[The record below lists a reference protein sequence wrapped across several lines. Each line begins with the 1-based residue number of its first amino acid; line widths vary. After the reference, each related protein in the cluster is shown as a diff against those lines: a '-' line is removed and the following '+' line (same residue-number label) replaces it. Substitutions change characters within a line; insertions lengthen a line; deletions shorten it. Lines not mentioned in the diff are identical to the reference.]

1 MAKEKR
7 ETRGRISGFK
17 FLDLPYENAQ
27 VHYTCLSCQKDNYV
41 DIGKELLSVE
51 DAYQNAN
58 WVCKSCGFN
67 HSSKSDLP
75 FEHWNP
81 DIIKATSLP
90 TQRFWNA
97 FFKNSLESAE
107 SYYKICGACGR
118 TLPFSHFAKK
128 SSSKGPLVR
137 QFECRACKAAA
148 NAILNPFRT
157 RDEMLKSATSR
168 RTAQLFT
175 DVLDEKIEIKKLFE
189 KFDSKCFSCE
199 CDLDIDDRKSYQIDH
214 ILPNVYLWPL
224 TESNAELLCRGCNL
238 KKKHHWPSKFF
249 KSNSKLYRLAQITGA
264 NLELLTSTKP
274 LTNTDVDVNLA
285 MDKYLG
291 QIREQ
296 SDFPKRIQEFK
307 KIIEGFDLIDKLSLE
322 NKQILGLEE

>member
-1 MAKEKR
+1 MAR
-7 ETRGRISGFK
+7 IDRGRSSGFK
-17 FLDLPYENAQ
+17 FLEVPYENAQ
-27 VHYTCLSCQKDNYV
+27 IHYVCLSCKKDNYI
-41 DIGKELLSVE
+41 DSGKKLLTIE
-51 DAYQNAN
+51 NAYENAS
-58 WVCKSCGFN
+58 WKCSSCGFI
-67 HSSKSDLP
+67 HSSKNNLP
-75 FEHWNP
+75 FKHWNL
-81 DIIKATSLP
+81 DMVKSDSLP
-90 TQRFWNA
+90 AQRFWNA

-107 SYYKICGACGR
+107 SFYKICGACGR
-118 TLPFSHFAKK
+118 TLPFSDFAKK
-128 SSSKGPLVR
+128 SSSKGPLER

-148 NAILNPFRT
+148 NTILNPFRT

-168 RTAQLFT
+168 RTAELFT
-175 DVLDEKIEIKKLFE
+175 NELDENINIEKLFE
-189 KFDSKCFSCE
+189 KFNSKCFNCE
-199 CDLDIDDRKSYQIDH
+199 IDLNIEDRKSYQIDH

-264 NLELLTSTKP
+264 KLELLTSTKP